1 MGLIDRGMGRA
12 ALGATASA
20 YFRQVTPALCDSLLS
35 HSQAMI
41 LGGFTPGF
49 LLFGGGKRERK
60 RAAMFPGSVPS
71 AYAVS
76 ALKTS
81 LAIPQ
86 REER

>member
-1 MGLIDRGMGRA
+1 MGFIDRGMGRA

-20 YFRQVTPALCDSLLS
+20 YGRQVTSALSDSSLS

-41 LGGFTPGF
+41 LGGFTLGF

-60 RAAMFPGSVPS
+60 RAAMFSGSVLS

-76 ALKTS
+76 ALKNS
-81 LAIPQ
+81 LAISQ